1 VCGVLLLTDEIV
13 NNIYNY
19 QHKTPDFGV
28 GSISSEQ
35 RLRREICD
43 LDPSTLAVGVR
54 GGRSL
59 TPPSSTTGVRHIERK
74 KDILALWTFKK

>member
-1 VCGVLLLTDEIV
+1 VLLLTEEIV

-35 RLRREICD
+35 RLTREICEWD
-43 LDPSTLAVGVR
+43 QSTLAVVVR
-54 GGRSL
+54 VGRGL
-59 TPPSSTTGVRHIERK
+59 TPPSSTGVRHIESK
-74 KDILALWTFKK
+74 KDILALWTFKN